1 MSGAPKAHPSIAALG
16 LYPTGQSWVPG
27 VSRIIN
33 LEANELAVPPS
44 AAVLAAYGAAGGK
57 LNRYGDGTAAALR
70 AALGAHHNLDPE
82 RIVCTNGSAALIQLL
97 ASSYSGPGD
106 EVVMDRYAYLYF
118 ETAARIAGATPVR
131 ADDEGFGGDLA
142 PDLER
147 LLGAVTARTR
157 LVFLDNPNNPTG
169 GFFNSQQ
176 LAELRRRLR
185 DDILLVID
193 AAYAEYVTDPGYEP
207 GAVLVEAGGNS
218 VMLRTFSKIYGLAG
232 ARLGW
237 AFCPPEVAGVLNRV
251 RLPSNASVPAQA
263 AGLAALAEQDR
274 VASIKAGTARLRDA
288 FAARLTELGLAPA
301 PSQGN
306 FVLARFPPER
316 SATDAY
322 DALKA
327 HGIMAR
333 PMAGYGL
340 ADCLRFTIGTE
351 DEMAEAARA
360 LADFMTGSSSR

>member
-1 MSGAPKAHPSIAALG
+1 MSDLPKAHPGIRALG
-16 LYPTGQSWVPG
+16 VYPTGESWVPG

-33 LEANELAVPPS
+33 LEANELAVAPS
-44 AAVLAAYGAAGGK
+44 PAVRAAYAEAGGT

-70 AALGAHHNLDPE
+70 AALGTRHGLDPE

-97 ASSYSGPGD
+97 ASSYCGPGD

-118 ETAARIAGATPVR
+118 ETAARVAGATAVR
-131 ADDEGFGGDLA
+131 ATGETLGDGLA
-142 PDLER
+142 PNLER

-169 GFFNSQQ
+169 GFLNSQQ
-176 LAELRRRLR
+176 LAELRRHLR

-193 AAYAEYVTDPGYEP
+193 AAYAEYVTEPGYEP
-207 GAVLVEAGGNS
+207 GIDLVEAGGNS

-237 AFCPPEVAGVLNRV
+237 AYCPPAVAGVLNRI
-251 RLPSNASVPAQA
+251 RLPNNASVPAQA
-263 AGLAALAEQDR
+263 AGLAALAEADR
-274 VASIKAGTARLRDA
+274 AVSIKAEAARLREG
-288 FAARLTELGLAPA
+288 FAGQLTELGLAPA

-306 FVLARFPPER
+306 FVLVRFPPAR
-316 SATDAY
+316 AAAGAY

-327 HGIMAR
+327 RGIMAR
-333 PMAGYGL
+333 PMAAYGL

-360 LADFMTGSSSR
+360 LADFMAGVSQQ